1 MSSTLSLL
9 GRLFAFPS
17 GRDGQA
23 ELMQKQAVGA
33 IGDQAAP
40 PEPLRRHGSAPDPQ
54 RVLQEVLAAKVLDAW
69 LANRHQTLF
78 PLTLNL
84 ALLDPPARLLL
95 MRIVALSI
103 LASGATPTPAERDRL
118 WGELGAINA
127 GQPER
132 AAFEA
137 ELTAPTPLPPLLSA
151 LQEAHLGPHAYAASL
166 LVLDRQAGTSR
177 SWLDFLAARFG
188 LPPEVVLGLQRRRRA
203 RR

>member
-17 GRDGQA
+17 DRDGQA
-23 ELMQKQAVGA
+23 PLLQQQAVGTM
-33 IGDQAAP
+33 GEQPAP
-40 PEPLRRHGSAPDPQ
+40 SDPPRRHGSAPDPQ
-54 RVLQEVLAAKVLDAW
+54 RVLQEVLAAKVLNAW

-84 ALLDPPARLLL
+84 ASLDTAARLLL
-95 MRIVALSI
+95 MRMVALSV
-103 LASGATPTPAERDRL
+103 LAAGTSPSPAGRDRL
-118 WGELGAINA
+118 WEDLAAIGAGPA
-127 GQPER
+127 ER

-137 ELTAPTPLPPLLSA
+137 ELETPTPLPPLLAA
-151 LQEAHLGPHAYAASL
+151 LHEAQLGPHAYAASL
-166 LVLDRQAGTSR
+166 LVLDRQAGTGR
-177 SWLDFLAARFG
+177 SWLEFLAARFG

>member
-23 ELMQKQAVGA
+23 QLMQQQAIGTT
-33 IGDQAAP
+33 GDQAP
-40 PEPLRRHGSAPDPQ
+40 PDPPRRHGSAPDPH
-54 RVLQEVLAAKVLDAW
+54 RVLQEVLAAKVLNAW

-84 ALLDPPARLLL
+84 ASLDPPARLLL
-95 MRIVALSI
+95 MRMVALSV
-103 LASGATPTPAERDRL
+103 LAGGVQPSPAERDRL
-118 WGELGAINA
+118 WAELGSIGA
-127 GQPER
+127 GQAER
-132 AAFEA
+132 AAFET
-137 ELTAPTPLPPLLSA
+137 ELAAPTPLPPLLTA

-166 LVLDRQAGTSR
+166 LVLNRQAGTSR

>member
-23 ELMQKQAVGA
+23 QLMQQQAVGTG
-33 IGDQAAP
+33 GDQAPPAP
-40 PEPLRRHGSAPDPQ
+40 PRRHGSAPDPQ
-54 RVLQEVLAAKVLDAW
+54 RALQEVLAAKVLNAW

-84 ALLDPPARLLL
+84 ASLDPPARLLL
-95 MRIVALSI
+95 MRMVALSV
-103 LASGATPTPAERDRL
+103 LAGGAPPSPAECDRL
-118 WGELGAINA
+118 WQALAAIGAGPA
-127 GQPER
+127 ER

-137 ELTAPTPLPPLLSA
+137 GLVTPMPLPPLLSA

-177 SWLDFLAARFG
+177 AWLEFLAARFG